1 MERQTKIFVA
11 LLLVFGLI
19 FGSYIILGAQRDN
32 TSIRNDNNG
41 NIIAANSSWTNLSG
55 AIGSIMEG
63 QIDAVVIEISMIVI
77 CYALVGY
84 LIFSFLLRRGE

>member
-1 MERQTKIFVA
+1 MVGQTRMFMA

-19 FGSYIILGAQRDN
+19 FSLYIILGAQGDN

-41 NIIAANSSWTNLSG
+41 NIIAANSSWANLTSVTDG
-55 AIGSIMEG
+55 IM
-63 QIDAVVIEISMIVI
+63 QDPTDIVVIEIIVW
-77 CYALVGY
+77 YTLVGY